1 GKKTMAKFY
10 SVGVGAGDGS
20 YITLGAMRALEAA
33 DIIAVP
39 VKKTGGKS
47 TALEIIRKEFNTDKK
62 EILELEFS
70 MSSDT
75 ETRQNSR
82 QLSAEKI
89 VSALNNGKNI
99 AMITLGDVSV
109 YSTCSYVHRAVKD
122 AGHEFEIIP
131 GITSF
136 CAAADKAQISLCE
149 GNESVA
155 VIPSLKSPN
164 LEKYIDDF
172 DTIIIMKAGNDTDA
186 IYNILERHGLENN
199 AIVSS
204 CVGMEHELIEP
215 IQKGK
220 EYGYFTTV
228 IVKKH

>member
-1 GKKTMAKFY
+1 MAKFY

-20 YITLGAMRALEAA
+20 YITLGALRALEQA

-39 VKKTGGKS
+39 VKKYGEKS
-47 TALEIIRKEFNTDKK
+47 TALEIIRKEFDTDKK
-62 EILELEFS
+62 EISELEFR
-70 MSSDT
+70 MSG
-75 ETRQNSR
+75 
-82 QLSAEKI
+82 EKI
-89 VSALNNGKNI
+89 ISALKDGKDV

-109 YSTCSYVHRAVKD
+109 YSTCTYVHNAVKN
-122 AGHEFEIIP
+122 AGFELEIIP

-155 VIPSLKSPN
+155 IIPSLKSN
-164 LEKYIDDF
+164 LLEKYIADF
-172 DTIIIMKAGNDTDA
+172 DTVVIMKSGNDTDV
-186 IYNILERHGLENN
+186 IYDILKKHGLENN

-204 CVGMEHELIEP
+204 CIGMENEIIEK

-220 EYGYFTTV
+220 SYGYFTTV
-228 IVKKH
+228 IVRK

>member
-1 GKKTMAKFY
+1 MAKFY

-20 YITLGAMRALEAA
+20 YITLGALRALEQA

-39 VKKTGGKS
+39 VKKYGEKS
-47 TALEIIRKEFNTDKK
+47 TALEIIRKEFDTDKK
-62 EILELEFS
+62 EISELEFR
-70 MSSDT
+70 MSGDT
-75 ETRQNSR
+75 KIREESR
-82 QLSAEKI
+82 RNSAEKI
-89 VSALNNGKNI
+89 ISALKDGKDV

-109 YSTCSYVHRAVKD
+109 YSTCTYVHNAVKN
-122 AGHEFEIIP
+122 AGFELEIIP

-155 VIPSLKSPN
+155 IIPSLKSN
-164 LEKYIDDF
+164 LLEKYIADF
-172 DTIIIMKAGNDTDA
+172 DMVVIMKSGNDTDV
-186 IYNILERHGLENN
+186 IYDILKKYGLENN

-204 CVGMEHELIEP
+204 CIGMENEIIEK

-220 EYGYFTTV
+220 SYGYFTTV
-228 IVKKH
+228 IVRK

>member
-1 GKKTMAKFY
+1 MAKFY

-20 YITLGAMRALEAA
+20 YITLGALRALEQA

-39 VKKTGGKS
+39 VKKYGEKS
-47 TALEIIRKEFNTDKK
+47 TALEIIRKEFDTDKK
-62 EILELEFS
+62 EISELEFR
-70 MSSDT
+70 MSGDT
-75 ETRQNSR
+75 KVREESRRNS
-82 QLSAEKI
+82 SEKI
-89 VSALNNGKNI
+89 ISALKDGKDV

-109 YSTCSYVHRAVKD
+109 YSTCTYVHNAVKN
-122 AGHEFEIIP
+122 AGFELEIIP

-155 VIPSLKSPN
+155 IIPSLKSN
-164 LEKYIDDF
+164 LLEKYIADF
-172 DTIIIMKAGNDTDA
+172 DTVVIMKSGKDTDV
-186 IYNILERHGLENN
+186 ISDILKKYGLENN

-204 CVGMEHELIEP
+204 CIGMENEVIEK

-220 EYGYFTTV
+220 SYGYFTTV
-228 IVKKH
+228 IVRK

>member
-1 GKKTMAKFY
+1 MAKFY

-20 YITLGAMRALEAA
+20 YITLGALRALEKA

-39 VKKTGGKS
+39 VKKSGEKS
-47 TALEIIRKEFNTDKK
+47 TALEIIRKEFDTDKK
-62 EILELEFS
+62 EILELEFP
-70 MSSDT
+70 MSSDDKT
-75 ETRQNSR
+75 R
-82 QLSAEKI
+82 QLSRGAAAEKI
-89 VSALNNGKNI
+89 ISALDNGKNI

-109 YSTCSYVHRAVKD
+109 YSTCSYVHKAVKD
-122 AGHEFEIIP
+122 AGHEMEIIP

-155 VIPSLKSPN
+155 IIPSLKSAN

-172 DTIIIMKAGNDTDA
+172 DTIVIMKAGKDTDA
-186 IYNILERHGLENN
+186 IYNILKRHGLEHN
-199 AIVSS
+199 AVVSS
-204 CVGMEHELIEP
+204 CIGMKNELIEP
-215 IQKGK
+215 IRRHK

-228 IVKKH
+228 IVKH

>member
-1 GKKTMAKFY
+1 MAKFY

-20 YITLGAMRALEAA
+20 YITLGALRALEKA

-39 VKKTGGKS
+39 VKKTGEKS
-47 TALEIIRKEFNTDKK
+47 TALEIIRKEFDADKK

-70 MSSDT
+70 MNRDT
-75 ETRQNSR
+75 KIRENSR
-82 QLSAEKI
+82 KAAAEKI
-89 VSALNNGKNI
+89 IFCLKNEKNI
-99 AMITLGDVSV
+99 AMITLGDVAI
-109 YSTCSYVHRAVKD
+109 YSTCSYVHNAVKD
-122 AGHEFEIIP
+122 AGYEIEIIP

-136 CAAADKAQISLCE
+136 CVAADKAQISLCE

-155 VIPSLKSPN
+155 VIPSLKSAK

-172 DTIIIMKAGNDTDA
+172 DTIIIMKAGKDTNA

-204 CVGMEHELIEP
+204 CVGMENELIENL
-215 IQKGK
+215 QKGK
-220 EYGYFTTV
+220 SYGYFTTV
-228 IVKKH
+228 IIKH

>member
-1 GKKTMAKFY
+1 MAKFY

-20 YITLGAMRALEAA
+20 YITLGALRALEQA

-39 VKKTGGKS
+39 VKKYGEKS
-47 TALEIIRKEFNTDKK
+47 TALEIIRKEFDTDKK
-62 EILELEFS
+62 EISELEFR
-70 MSSDT
+70 MSGDT
-75 ETRQNSR
+75 KVREESRRNS
-82 QLSAEKI
+82 SEKI
-89 VSALNNGKNI
+89 ISALKDGKDV

-109 YSTCSYVHRAVKD
+109 YSTCTYVHNAVKN
-122 AGHEFEIIP
+122 AGFELEIIP

-155 VIPSLKSPN
+155 IIPSLKSN
-164 LEKYIDDF
+164 LLEKYIADF
-172 DTIIIMKAGNDTDA
+172 DTVVIMKSVNDTDV
-186 IYNILERHGLENN
+186 IYDILKKYGLENN

-204 CVGMEHELIEP
+204 CIGMENEVIEK

-220 EYGYFTTV
+220 SYGYFTTV
-228 IVKKH
+228 IVRK

>member
-1 GKKTMAKFY
+1 MAKFY

-20 YITLGAMRALEAA
+20 YITLGALRALEKA

-39 VKKTGGKS
+39 VKKSGEKS
-47 TALEIIRKEFNTDKK
+47 TALEIIRKEFDTDKK
-62 EILELEFS
+62 EILELEFP
-70 MSSDT
+70 MSSDDKT
-75 ETRQNSR
+75 R
-82 QLSAEKI
+82 QLSRGATAEKI
-89 VSALNNGKNI
+89 ISALDSGKNI

-109 YSTCSYVHRAVKD
+109 YSTCSYVHKAVKD
-122 AGHEFEIIP
+122 AGHEMEIIP

-155 VIPSLKSPN
+155 IIPSLKSAN

-172 DTIIIMKAGNDTDA
+172 DTIVIMKAGKDTDA
-186 IYNILERHGLENN
+186 IYNILKRHGLEHN
-199 AIVSS
+199 AVVSS
-204 CVGMEHELIEP
+204 CIGMENELIEP
-215 IQKGK
+215 IQRHK

-228 IVKKH
+228 IVKH

>member
-1 GKKTMAKFY
+1 MAKFY

-20 YITLGAMRALEAA
+20 YITLGALRALEQA

-39 VKKTGGKS
+39 VKKYGEKS
-47 TALEIIRKEFNTDKK
+47 TALEIIRKEFDTDKK
-62 EILELEFS
+62 EISELEFR
-70 MSSDT
+70 MSGDT
-75 ETRQNSR
+75 KIREESR
-82 QLSAEKI
+82 RNSAEKI
-89 VSALNNGKNI
+89 ISALKDGKDV

-109 YSTCSYVHRAVKD
+109 YSTCTYVHNAVKN
-122 AGHEFEIIP
+122 AGFELEIIP

-155 VIPSLKSPN
+155 IIPSLKSN
-164 LEKYIDDF
+164 LLEKYIADF
-172 DTIIIMKAGNDTDA
+172 DTVVIMKSGKDTDV
-186 IYNILERHGLENN
+186 IYDILKKRGLENN

-204 CVGMEHELIEP
+204 CIGMENEIIEK

-220 EYGYFTTV
+220 SYGYFTTV
-228 IVKKH
+228 IVRK

>member
-1 GKKTMAKFY
+1 MAKFY

-20 YITLGAMRALEAA
+20 YITLGALRALEQA

-39 VKKTGGKS
+39 VKKYGEKS
-47 TALEIIRKEFNTDKK
+47 TALEIIRKEFDTDKK
-62 EILELEFS
+62 EISELEFR
-70 MSSDT
+70 MSGDT
-75 ETRQNSR
+75 KVREESRRNS
-82 QLSAEKI
+82 SEKI
-89 VSALNNGKNI
+89 ISALKDGKDV

-109 YSTCSYVHRAVKD
+109 YSTCTYVHNAVKN
-122 AGHEFEIIP
+122 AGFELEIIP

-155 VIPSLKSPN
+155 IIPSLKSN
-164 LEKYIDDF
+164 LLEKYIADF
-172 DTIIIMKAGNDTDA
+172 DTVVIMKSGNATDV
-186 IYNILERHGLENN
+186 ISDILKKYGLENN

-204 CVGMEHELIEP
+204 CIGMENEVIEK

-220 EYGYFTTV
+220 SYGYFTTV
-228 IVKKH
+228 IVRK

>member
-1 GKKTMAKFY
+1 MAKFY

-20 YITLGAMRALEAA
+20 YITLGALRALEQA

-39 VKKTGGKS
+39 VKKYGEKS
-47 TALEIIRKEFNTDKK
+47 TALEIIRKEFDTDKK
-62 EILELEFS
+62 EISELEFR
-70 MSSDT
+70 MSGDT
-75 ETRQNSR
+75 KIREESRRNS
-82 QLSAEKI
+82 SEKI
-89 VSALNNGKNI
+89 ISALKDGKDV

-109 YSTCSYVHRAVKD
+109 YSTCTYVHNAVKN
-122 AGHEFEIIP
+122 AGFELEIIP

-155 VIPSLKSPN
+155 IIPSLKSN
-164 LEKYIDDF
+164 LLEKYIADV
-172 DTIIIMKAGNDTDA
+172 DTVVIMKSGNDTDV
-186 IYNILERHGLENN
+186 IYDILKKYGLENN

-204 CVGMEHELIEP
+204 CIGMENEVIEK

-220 EYGYFTTV
+220 SYGYFTTV
-228 IVKKH
+228 IVRK

>member
-1 GKKTMAKFY
+1 MAKFY

-20 YITLGAMRALEAA
+20 YITLGALRALEQA

-39 VKKTGGKS
+39 VKKYGEKS
-47 TALEIIRKEFNTDKK
+47 TALEIIRKEFDTDKK
-62 EILELEFS
+62 EISELEFR
-70 MSSDT
+70 MSGDT
-75 ETRQNSR
+75 KIREESR
-82 QLSAEKI
+82 RNSAEKI
-89 VSALNNGKNI
+89 ISALKDGKDV

-109 YSTCSYVHRAVKD
+109 YSTCTYVHNAVKN
-122 AGHEFEIIP
+122 AGFELEIIP

-155 VIPSLKSPN
+155 IIPSLKSN
-164 LEKYIDDF
+164 LLEKYIADF
-172 DTIIIMKAGNDTDA
+172 DTVVIMKSGNYKDV
-186 IYNILERHGLENN
+186 IYDILKKHGLENN

-204 CVGMEHELIEP
+204 CIGMENEIIEK

-220 EYGYFTTV
+220 SYGYFTTV
-228 IVKKH
+228 IVRK

>member
-1 GKKTMAKFY
+1 MAKFY

-20 YITLGAMRALEAA
+20 YITLGALRALETA

-39 VKKTGGKS
+39 VKKSGEKS
-47 TALEIIRKEFNTDKK
+47 TALEIIRKEFDTGKK

-70 MSSDT
+70 MKPDT
-75 ETRQNSR
+75 KTRQNSR
-82 QLSAEKI
+82 QISAEKI
-89 VSALNNGKNI
+89 VSALDNGENI

-109 YSTCSYVHRAVKD
+109 YSTCSYVHKAVKD
-122 AGHEFEIIP
+122 AGHEIEIIP

-155 VIPSLKSPN
+155 IIPSLKSAN

-172 DTIIIMKAGNDTDA
+172 DTIVIMKAGKDTDA
-186 IYNILERHGLENN
+186 IYDILKRHGLQNN

-204 CVGMEHELIEP
+204 CIGMENELIEP
-215 IQKGK
+215 IQKDK

-228 IVKKH
+228 IVKH

>member
-1 GKKTMAKFY
+1 MAKFY

-20 YITLGAMRALEAA
+20 YITLGALRALESA

-39 VKKTGGKS
+39 VKKSGEKS
-47 TALEIIRKEFNTDKK
+47 TALEIVSKEFDTDKK
-62 EILELEFS
+62 EILELEFPMRADS
-70 MSSDT
+70 
-75 ETRQNSR
+75 ETRQISR
-82 QLSAEKI
+82 NKAAEKI
-89 VSALNNGKNI
+89 ISALDNGKNI

-122 AGHEFEIIP
+122 AGYEIEIVP

-149 GNESVA
+149 GEESVA
-155 VIPSLKSPN
+155 IIPSVKSAN
-164 LEKYIDDF
+164 LERYIDDF
-172 DTIIIMKAGNDTDA
+172 DTIIIMKAGNDTDE
-186 IYNILERHGLENN
+186 IYDILERHGLENK

-204 CVGMEHELIEP
+204 CIGMENELIEP
-215 IQKGK
+215 VKKGR

>member
-1 GKKTMAKFY
+1 MAKFY

-20 YITLGAMRALEAA
+20 YITLGALRALEQA

-39 VKKTGGKS
+39 VKKYGEKS
-47 TALEIIRKEFNTDKK
+47 TALEIIRKEFDTDKK
-62 EILELEFS
+62 EISELEFR
-70 MSSDT
+70 MSGDT
-75 ETRQNSR
+75 KIREESR
-82 QLSAEKI
+82 RNSAEKI
-89 VSALNNGKNI
+89 ISALKDGKDV

-109 YSTCSYVHRAVKD
+109 YSTCTYVHNAVKN
-122 AGHEFEIIP
+122 AGFELEIIP

-155 VIPSLKSPN
+155 IIPSLKSDL
-164 LEKYIDDF
+164 LEKYISDF
-172 DTIIIMKAGNDTDA
+172 DTVVIMKSGNDTDV
-186 IYNILERHGLENN
+186 IYDILKKYGLENN

-204 CVGMEHELIEP
+204 CIGMENEVIEK

-220 EYGYFTTV
+220 SYSYFTTV
-228 IVKKH
+228 IVRK

>member
-1 GKKTMAKFY
+1 MAKFY

-20 YITLGAMRALEAA
+20 YITLGALRALEKA

-39 VKKTGGKS
+39 VKKSGEKS
-47 TALEIIRKEFNTDKK
+47 TALEIIRKEFDTDKK
-62 EILELEFS
+62 EILELEFP
-70 MSSDT
+70 MSSDDKT
-75 ETRQNSR
+75 R
-82 QLSAEKI
+82 QLSRCAAAEKI
-89 VSALNNGKNI
+89 ISALDNGKNI

-109 YSTCSYVHRAVKD
+109 YSTCSYVHKAVKD
-122 AGHEFEIIP
+122 AGHEMEIIP

-155 VIPSLKSPN
+155 IIPSLKSAN

-172 DTIIIMKAGNDTDA
+172 DTIVIMKAGKDTDA
-186 IYNILERHGLENN
+186 IYNILKRHGLEHN
-199 AIVSS
+199 AVVSS
-204 CVGMEHELIEP
+204 CIGMENELIEP
-215 IQKGK
+215 IQRHK

-228 IVKKH
+228 IVKH

>member
-1 GKKTMAKFY
+1 MAKFY

-39 VKKTGGKS
+39 VKEKGGKS
-47 TALEIIRKEFNTDKK
+47 TALEIIRKEFDADKK

-70 MSSDT
+70 MSANA
-75 ETRQNSR
+75 EIRRNSR
-82 QLSAEKI
+82 RNSAEKI
-89 VSALNNGKNI
+89 ISALDGGKNI

-109 YSTCSYVHRAVKD
+109 YSTCSYVHKAVKD
-122 AGHEFEIIP
+122 AGYEIEIIP

-149 GNESVA
+149 GNDSVA
-155 VIPSLKSPN
+155 VIPSLKSAK

-172 DTIIIMKAGNDTDA
+172 DTIVIMKAGKDTDA

-204 CVGMEHELIEP
+204 CIGMENELIEK
-215 IQKGK
+215 IQKDK
-220 EYGYFTTV
+220 KYGYFTTV
-228 IVKKH
+228 IVKH